1 MKENQLQLFTNFLIK
16 TELID
21 KYKCDDEFIQR
32 RSIYEREC
40 DKSCDVGGYLDYAN
54 FKCRKR
60 LIDKLFE
67 KCVEDIEGMEET
79 I

>member
-40 DKSCDVGGYLDYAN
+40 DKSCDVGGYLDYAILN
-54 FKCRKR
+54 A
-60 LIDKLFE
+60 E
-67 KCVEDIEGMEET
+67 KD
-79 I
+79 

>member
-1 MKENQLQLFTNFLIK
+1 MKENQLQLFKNFLIK

-21 KYKCDDEFIQR
+21 KCKCGNGFIQR
-32 RSIYEREC
+32 RSICEREC
-40 DKSCDVGGYLDYAN
+40 DKSFDVGGYLDYAN

-67 KCVEDIEGMEET
+67 KCEEDIEDME
-79 I
+79 II